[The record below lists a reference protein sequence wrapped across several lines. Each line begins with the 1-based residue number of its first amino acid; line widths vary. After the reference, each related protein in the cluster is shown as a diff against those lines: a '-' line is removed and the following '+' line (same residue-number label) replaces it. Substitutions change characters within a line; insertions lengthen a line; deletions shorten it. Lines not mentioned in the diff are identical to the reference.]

1 MASTLPA
8 VTRARTHPLAGPL
21 AAGAAVAVCTAGLA
35 LWNPGDNGIPLCP
48 TKAMSGL
55 DCPFCGGLRT
65 VAALGRGDIARAAD
79 HNLLLTLLAPVAVVW
94 WVMWLLAT
102 REGRPAPMPKWSSRI
117 TRVTVAGLVVVT
129 LAFTVVRNLRFGGHA
144 DWLASSASA

>member
-1 MASTLPA
+1 MASTLPV
-8 VTRARTHPLAGPL
+8 VTRARAHPLAQPL

-35 LWNPGDNGIPLCP
+35 LWNPGDHGIPLCP

-65 VAALGRGDIARAAD
+65 VAALGRGDLARAAD

-94 WVMWLLAT
+94 WVMWLLASKA
-102 REGRPAPMPKWSSRI
+102 GRPTPMPRWSSRA
-117 TRVTVAGLVVVT
+117 TRAVVISLVVVT
-129 LAFTVVRNLRFGGHA
+129 VAFTVVRNVKVGGEA
-144 DWLASSASA
+144 NWLASPASS